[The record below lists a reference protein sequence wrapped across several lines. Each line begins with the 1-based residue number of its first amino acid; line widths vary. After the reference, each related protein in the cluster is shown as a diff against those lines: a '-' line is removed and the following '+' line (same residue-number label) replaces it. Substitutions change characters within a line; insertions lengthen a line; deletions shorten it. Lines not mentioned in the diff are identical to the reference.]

1 MAHRHHYTPYVTPD
15 AALKQSEQLR
25 EDGNWN
31 AAIDILNQALQNRRI
46 KSNSS
51 MLERIMVSQL
61 KLIVIS
67 CLTRHNFTEHF
78 DRYLRRQ

>member
-15 AALKQSEQLR
+15 AALKQSEQLL

-61 KLIVIS
+61 RLIDVLS
-67 CLTRHNFTEHF
+67 CLTRHNSSRT
-78 DRYLRRQ
+78 L